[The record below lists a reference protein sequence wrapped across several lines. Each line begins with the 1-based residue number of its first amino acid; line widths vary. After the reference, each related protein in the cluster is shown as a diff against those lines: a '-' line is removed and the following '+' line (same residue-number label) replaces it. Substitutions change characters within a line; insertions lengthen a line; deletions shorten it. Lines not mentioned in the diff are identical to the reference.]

1 MTDRS
6 IVEQHTAQYKRQ
18 LIQLM
23 LFLCYF
29 LSIPSHLSVE
39 RVLSLHIV
47 DQSCRDLLRLRPPL
61 DQHLPRPKLAGQGMV
76 GH

>member
-6 IVEQHTAQYKRQ
+6 IAEQHTAQYKRQ

-39 RVLSLHIV
+39 GFYQYTSYFNHVEIYFPCVFH
-47 DQSCRDLLRLRPPL
+47 
-61 DQHLPRPKLAGQGMV
+61 
-76 GH
+76 